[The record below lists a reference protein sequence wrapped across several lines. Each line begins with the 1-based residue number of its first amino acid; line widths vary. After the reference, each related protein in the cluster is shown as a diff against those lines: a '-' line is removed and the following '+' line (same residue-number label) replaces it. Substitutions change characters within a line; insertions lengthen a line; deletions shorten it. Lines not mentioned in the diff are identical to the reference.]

1 MFDEIQKKARRFDE
15 ILSLVEDPAIQAD
28 HQRYAALMTQFDEL
42 VDQFNRASDGTVAI
56 DVEYLLVVASKP

>member
-1 MFDEIQKKARRFDE
+1 
-15 ILSLVEDPAIQAD
+15 
-28 HQRYAALMTQFDEL
+28 MTQLDEL